1 MTLDEPYQA
10 WTQAENDQQ
19 QKALIAREFVAR
31 WRADHEALAKYWPDS
46 QPASN
51 NPDAGTTADTGKEK
65 L

>member
-1 MTLDEPYQA
+1 MNDDTGYQA

-19 QKALIAREFVAR
+19 QQQLIVADFIARR
-31 WRADHEALAKYWPDS
+31 RADYAVWSLPLS